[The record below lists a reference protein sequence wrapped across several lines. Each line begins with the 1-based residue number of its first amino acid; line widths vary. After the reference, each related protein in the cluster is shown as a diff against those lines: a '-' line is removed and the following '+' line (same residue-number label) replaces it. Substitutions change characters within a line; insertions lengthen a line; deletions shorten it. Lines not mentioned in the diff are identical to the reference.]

1 MYSYIYPH
9 CTNVGVGGYLLGGGI
24 NFDGTTNRYGLGS
37 ENVLEYTIVTANGTI
52 IKVDQD
58 DVTLVTGEGEVG
70 YKR

>member
-1 MYSYIYPH
+1 M
-9 CTNVGVGGYLLGGGI
+9 GGGI

-58 DVTLVTGEGEVG
+58 DVTMISSDKQV
-70 YKR
+70 